1 MKYRRSFHSRIAGFT
16 VVECLISLAICA
28 MLMTAVAVAF
38 NASLV
43 NFRENEE
50 MFQSINSARQALTR
64 MTTQLRT
71 AGYNDPNSGWLGV
84 LHESES
90 TASPDKCSL
99 WTRDGDYIT
108 YEYRDASDPDYPNS
122 LVLISD
128 GNPYKLC
135 DNVTEATFTTAGP
148 TPGEHAESVLISL
161 TVRCGDSERKLS
173 AAAVIRGAL

>member
-1 MKYRRSFHSRIAGFT
+1 MKRKHCLQNRAAGFT

-71 AGYNDPNSGWLGV
+71 ADFV
-84 LHESES
+84 D
-90 TASPDKCSL
+90 TAAASHQCSF
-99 WTRDGDYIT
+99 WTATGEDIT
-108 YEYRDASDPDYPNS
+108 YEFRAADKKLYLITNSDASEY
-122 LVLISD
+122 V
-128 GNPYKLC
+128 LC
-135 DNVTEATFTTAGP
+135 DNVTAASFTRTLTTDGLNCK
-148 TPGEHAESVLISL
+148 SVLISL
-161 TVRCGDSERKLS
+161 TVQCGASERTLS
-173 AAAVIRGAL
+173 AAAVVRRAL

>member
-1 MKYRRSFHSRIAGFT
+1 MNDKRSPHSRPIGFT

-71 AGYNDPNSGWLGV
+71 ADSVG
-84 LHESES
+84 
-90 TASPDKCSL
+90 TAAASHQCSFL
-99 WTRDGDYIT
+99 TATGEDIT
-108 YEYRDASDPDYPNS
+108 YEFRAADNKLYLITNSDASEYT
-122 LVLISD
+122 
-128 GNPYKLC
+128 LC
-135 DNVTEATFTTAGP
+135 DNVTAASFTRTLTTDGLNCK
-148 TPGEHAESVLISL
+148 SVLISL
-161 TVRCGDSERKLS
+161 TVRCGSSERTLS
-173 AAAVIRGAL
+173 AAAVVRRAL

>member
-1 MKYRRSFHSRIAGFT
+1 MMKRKHCLQNRAAGFT

-71 AGYNDPNSGWLGV
+71 ADAVDPNVSATQCSFFPPA
-84 LHESES
+84 SE
-90 TASPDKCSL
+90 D
-99 WTRDGDYIT
+99 IT
-108 YEYRDASDPDYPNS
+108 YEFRAADKKLY
-122 LVLISD
+122 LITN
-128 GNPYKLC
+128 GNEYTLC
-135 DNVTEATFTTAGP
+135 DNVTDASFTRTLATN
-148 TPGEHAESVLISL
+148 GEPKSVLISL
-161 TVRCGDSERKLS
+161 TVQCGSSTRTLS
-173 AAAVIRGAL
+173 AAAVVRRAL

>member
-50 MFQSINSARQALTR
+50 MFQSINNARQALTR

-71 AGYNDPNSGWLGV
+71 AEGVDPNST
-84 LHESES
+84 S
-90 TASPDKCSL
+90 TQCTFLTPTFD
-99 WTRDGDYIT
+99 DIT
-108 YEYRDASDPDYPNS
+108 YEFRAADNTLYLITNSDEY
-122 LVLISD
+122 VLC
-128 GNPYKLC
+128 N
-135 DNVTEATFTTAGP
+135 NVTAASFSYVIADGDCK
-148 TPGEHAESVLISL
+148 SVLISL
-161 TVRCGDSERKLS
+161 TVQQGGSERTLS
-173 AAAVIRGAL
+173 AAAVVRRAL

>member
-1 MKYRRSFHSRIAGFT
+1 MKRKHCLQNCVAGFT

-71 AGYNDPNSGWLGV
+71 ASGV
-84 LHESES
+84 S
-90 TASPDKCSL
+90 TAEPVNQCLFRTAADEL
-99 WTRDGDYIT
+99 LT
-108 YEYRDASDPDYPNS
+108 YEYRSADNKLY
-122 LVLISD
+122 LITNAD
-128 GNPYKLC
+128 LNEYLLC
-135 DNVTEATFTTAGP
+135 DNVTNATFTKTP
-148 TPGEHAESVLISL
+148 STTPGDAKSVLISL
-161 TVRCGDSERKLS
+161 TVRCGASERTLS
-173 AAAVIRGAL
+173 AAAVVRRAL

>member
-1 MKYRRSFHSRIAGFT
+1 MMKRKHCLQNRAAGFT

-71 AGYNDPNSGWLGV
+71 ANAVDTDTTATGSCAF
-84 LHESES
+84 ESVTGE
-90 TASPDKCSL
+90 L
-99 WTRDGDYIT
+99 IT
-108 YEYRDASDPDYPNS
+108 YEFRADDNKLYLITNSDANEY
-122 LVLISD
+122 V
-128 GNPYKLC
+128 LC
-135 DNVTEATFTTAGP
+135 DNVTAASFTRTLTTDGLNCK
-148 TPGEHAESVLISL
+148 SVLMSL
-161 TVRCGDSERKLS
+161 TVQCGASERTLS
-173 AAAVIRGAL
+173 AAAVVRRAL

>member
-1 MKYRRSFHSRIAGFT
+1 MMKRKHCLQNRAAGFT

-71 AGYNDPNSGWLGV
+71 ANAVDTDTTA
-84 LHESES
+84 
-90 TASPDKCSL
+90 TASCAFQSVTGEL
-99 WTRDGDYIT
+99 IT
-108 YEYRDASDPDYPNS
+108 YEFRNASHADSQYRNT
-122 LVLISD
+122 LCLISS
-128 GNPYKLC
+128 GTPYILC
-135 DNVTEATFTTAGP
+135 DNVTAASFTRTLTTDGLNCK
-148 TPGEHAESVLISL
+148 SVLISL
-161 TVRCGDSERKLS
+161 TVQCGASERTLS
-173 AAAVIRGAL
+173 AAAVVRRAL

>member
-1 MKYRRSFHSRIAGFT
+1 MKRKHCLQNRAAGFT

-71 AGYNDPNSGWLGV
+71 ADAV
-84 LHESES
+84 DIDTTA
-90 TASPDKCSL
+90 TASCAFVSS
-99 WTRDGDYIT
+99 TGESIT
-108 YEYRDASDPDYPNS
+108 YEFRADDNKLYLITNSDASEY
-122 LVLISD
+122 I
-128 GNPYKLC
+128 LC
-135 DNVTEATFTTAGP
+135 DNVTAASFTRTLTTDGLNCK
-148 TPGEHAESVLISL
+148 SVLISL
-161 TVRCGDSERKLS
+161 TVQCGGSERTLS
-173 AAAVIRGAL
+173 AAAVVRRAL

>member
-1 MKYRRSFHSRIAGFT
+1 MMKRKHCLQNRAAGFT

-71 AGYNDPNSGWLGV
+71 ADAVDPNVSATQCSFFTPA
-84 LHESES
+84 SE
-90 TASPDKCSL
+90 D
-99 WTRDGDYIT
+99 IT
-108 YEYRDASDPDYPNS
+108 YEFRAADKKLY
-122 LVLISD
+122 LITN
-128 GNPYKLC
+128 GNEYTLC
-135 DNVTEATFTTAGP
+135 DNVTAASFTRTLTTDGSNCK
-148 TPGEHAESVLISL
+148 SVLMSL
-161 TVRCGDSERKLS
+161 TVQCGASERTLS
-173 AAAVIRGAL
+173 AAAVVRRAL